1 VKEVGEKR
9 NFNRKKRL
17 YGVYVEKEIHE
28 KIKGEKCN
36 FFAARKQ
43 KQKFS
48 ASVCALEKR
57 KNIFKTFSFNFYM

>member
-17 YGVYVEKEIHE
+17 YGVYVEKEIHK

-48 ASVCALEKR
+48 ASVCAL
-57 KNIFKTFSFNFYM
+57 